1 MKSLLKARQRKNAI
15 RHDGLRWSA
24 PRGPESTYRVT
35 IEVDEPNMTQLYALR
50 NDPELHG
57 PSSRSP
63 IFGFTLLLADQIN
76 SELLAFVRG

>member
-1 MKSLLKARQRKNAI
+1 
-15 RHDGLRWSA
+15 
-24 PRGPESTYRVT
+24 
-35 IEVDEPNMTQLYALR
+35 MTQLYALR